1 MSRTYG
7 MIARKNVIKQVRI
20 VVETVIEINYLRPS
34 MWISRV
40 SLNECVY
47 YVIWDHLV
55 FSSSK
60 GLWAKSNFTEKV
72 LSKCTLTQSN
82 I

>member
-1 MSRTYG
+1 

-40 SLNECVY
+40 SLNE
-47 YVIWDHLV
+47 
-55 FSSSK
+55 
-60 GLWAKSNFTEKV
+60 
-72 LSKCTLTQSN
+72 
-82 I
+82 